1 MDNIIE
7 YKFKKYNT
15 MNLNEKLQTLP
26 KLFNSEYN
34 YLIDTE
40 EFELHPGILY
50 EDSIIVYEY
59 TSNIREIM
67 IELFRNNIPFEH
79 HISKDVP
86 MSYLIIHISYTN

>member
-1 MDNIIE
+1 MKKLNQLPILNQNE
-7 YKFKKYNT
+7 YH
-15 MNLNEKLQTLP
+15 
-26 KLFNSEYN
+26 

-50 EDSIIVYEY
+50 EDSLIVYEY

-79 HISKDVP
+79 HISKDVEL
-86 MSYLIIHISYTN
+86 SYLIIHI

>member
-1 MDNIIE
+1 
-7 YKFKKYNT
+7 

-26 KLFNSEYN
+26 KLFNSEYH

-59 TSNIREIM
+59 TSNIKEIM
-67 IELFRNNIPFEH
+67 IELFLNNISFEH
-79 HISKDVP
+79 HISKDVEL
-86 MSYLIIHISYTN
+86 SYLIIHNVTLDFSLLNTNTN

>member
-1 MDNIIE
+1 MKLN
-7 YKFKKYNT
+7 F
-15 MNLNEKLQTLP
+15 NLPILSK
-26 KLFNSEYN
+26 SEYH

-59 TSNIREIM
+59 TSNIKEIM

-79 HISKDVP
+79 HISKDVEL
-86 MSYLIIHISYTN
+86 SYLIIHI

>member
-1 MDNIIE
+1 MKLN
-7 YKFKKYNT
+7 F
-15 MNLNEKLQTLP
+15 NLPILS
-26 KLFNSEYN
+26 NSEYH

-59 TSNIREIM
+59 TSDIKEIM

-79 HISKDVP
+79 HISRDVEL
-86 MSYLIIHISYTN
+86 SYLIIHI

>member
-1 MDNIIE
+1 MNLI
-7 YKFKKYNT
+7 KYNT
-15 MNLNEKLQTLP
+15 MILNAKNTITLNEKLQTLP
-26 KLFNSEYN
+26 KLFNSEYH

-59 TSNIREIM
+59 TSSLLEISK
-67 IELFRNNIPFEH
+67 ELILNNIPFEH

-86 MSYLIIHISYTN
+86 MSYLIIHI

>member
-1 MDNIIE
+1 MKKLNQLPILNQNE
-7 YKFKKYNT
+7 YH
-15 MNLNEKLQTLP
+15 
-26 KLFNSEYN
+26 

-79 HISKDVP
+79 HISKDVEL
-86 MSYLIIHISYTN
+86 SYLIIHI

>member
-1 MDNIIE
+1 
-7 YKFKKYNT
+7 
-15 MNLNEKLQTLP
+15 MNFNEKIQTLP
-26 KLFNSEYN
+26 KLFNSEYH

-59 TSNIREIM
+59 TSYIREIM

-79 HISKDVP
+79 HISRDVEL
-86 MSYLIIHISYTN
+86 SYLNIHI